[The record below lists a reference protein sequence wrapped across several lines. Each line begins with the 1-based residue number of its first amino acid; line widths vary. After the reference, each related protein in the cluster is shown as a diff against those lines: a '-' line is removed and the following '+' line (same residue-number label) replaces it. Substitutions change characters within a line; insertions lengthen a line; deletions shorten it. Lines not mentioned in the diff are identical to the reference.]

1 MCNVSDM
8 VTSATQ
14 QRSKPGSRH
23 ANRSEATQAQLIQAA
38 IRVVRDRGYQGASV
52 FEVAKAAGLTPGS
65 IQHHFGTKAVLMMRV
80 VDALFDANGA
90 TAPGWPEAS
99 LPLAE
104 RARSTLLL
112 LWQRIYEP
120 ERFLVAWQVYM
131 GCSADEPVLH
141 YIAEKRQAQHIQ
153 LVERILG
160 LLPELPDSA
169 DTHSLLDVVLSSL
182 RGMGLVRL
190 LGPADASMAAQLE
203 QLTTLLVQRC
213 QNQQPQPTRNPRKR
227 P

>member
-1 MCNVSDM
+1 
-8 VTSATQ
+8 
-14 QRSKPGSRH
+14 
-23 ANRSEATQAQLIQAA
+23 
-38 IRVVRDRGYQGASV
+38 
-52 FEVAKAAGLTPGS
+52 
-65 IQHHFGTKAVLMMRV
+65 VL
-80 VDALFDANGA
+80 
-90 TAPGWPEAS
+90 
-99 LPLAE
+99 
-104 RARSTLLL
+104 
-112 LWQRIYEP
+112 Q
-120 ERFLVAWQVYM
+120 
-131 GCSADEPVLH
+131 

-213 QNQQPQPTRNPRKR
+213 QNQRPQPTRNPRKR